1 MVRLRHAH
9 EVYPDPLVEPTVGRS
24 VVGLVGV
31 DLHARHEFL
40 HRAKGEGF
48 KLSGV
53 RGLPV
58 GGIAIF
64 RVGRPPRL
72 PASREK
78 HQVAPESSLCV
89 GGHGFSSPIC
99 ARILPMRSRSF
110 ASASLSNSCP
120 VRLIISPPRYGRHS
134 HRRAMAAFRSSSAVT
149 HAILSGSWCFCSTD
163 LKSEHLH

>member
-58 GGIAIF
+58 GGIAIAT
-64 RVGRPPRL
+64 VTRPPGL
-72 PASREK
+72 PPPREE
-78 HQVAPESSLCV
+78 HQVAPKGLLRVKLCA
-89 GGHGFSSPIC
+89 GHGFSS
-99 ARILPMRSRSF
+99 LPTY
-110 ASASLSNSCP
+110 SACL
-120 VRLIISPPRYGRHS
+120 VLG
-134 HRRAMAAFRSSSAVT
+134 SSS
-149 HAILSGSWCFCSTD
+149 
-163 LKSEHLH
+163 